1 MTDQRLL
8 DQQEATLSTASRAD
22 SLEGARLRLKEAA
35 ATLFESPHS
44 YSQKLLRIEIEIP
57 YTNPLLWLSAQT
69 ITGRGYF
76 CDRQKSFE
84 MAAVGSVVAVT
95 ESSAPSSVCRTVRSI
110 IGNTTAR
117 ALGGFRF
124 EAAMSSSP
132 DWNGFGQARFVIP
145 RFDLVHSAGKCRL
158 NMNIVLDGT
167 ATADSLLQ
175 EIDSL
180 NLFLP
185 RLEAALPS
193 IVARDDQ
200 PLQKEWTRQVGSIL
214 DSVRDNSV
222 QKAVLARR
230 TTLDYFEP
238 VDAVSLLSRMHER
251 EIQCYG
257 FYMEDSSGRGFISVS
272 PERLYRREA
281 SIIEVEALAGTRPRS
296 TSPSDDDHLAQE
308 LQSSAKDL
316 NEHRFVVRFI
326 SETLNELCTSIDC
339 SKEPAVV
346 RFRRVQHLQTLFQGQ
361 LRPDVDDDL
370 VLARLHP
377 TPAVA
382 GYPSDKSRHLIRSL
396 ETFDRGWYAGP
407 VGSISA
413 TGAEF
418 AVGIRSALVDDRKV
432 HLYAGCGIVEGSDP
446 AREWDEIETKISGF
460 MELFS
465 GQ

>member
-8 DQQEATLSTASRAD
+8 NEQETTPSTAFRAD
-22 SLEGARLRLKEAA
+22 SLEGGRLRLKDVVASLLER
-35 ATLFESPHS
+35 TPSLSRKLF
-44 YSQKLLRIEIEIP
+44 RIEVEVP

-69 ITGRGYF
+69 IAGRGYF
-76 CDRQKSFE
+76 CDRQKSYE
-84 MAAVGSVVAVT
+84 MAAVGSLAVVT
-95 ESSAPSSVCRTVRSI
+95 ESSAPSSVCRAVRSI
-110 IGNTTAR
+110 IGNTSAR

-124 EAAMSSSP
+124 EAAMISLP
-132 DWNGFGQARFVIP
+132 EWNGFGQARFVIP
-145 RFDLVHSAGKCRL
+145 RFDLVHTDGRCHLS
-158 NMNIVLDGT
+158 MNIILDGT
-167 ATADSLLQ
+167 ATVDSLLQ

-185 RLEAALPS
+185 RLEVALPP

-200 PLQKEWTRQVGSIL
+200 PLQTEWTRQVESIL
-214 DSVRDNSV
+214 NSVRESSV

-238 VDAVSLLSRMHER
+238 VDAISLLSRMHER
-251 EIQCYG
+251 EVHCYG
-257 FYMEDSSGRGFISVS
+257 YYMEDSAGRGFVSVS

-281 SIIEVEALAGTRPRS
+281 STIEVEALAGTRPRS
-296 TSPSDDDHLAQE
+296 TSPSDDDRLAQE

-326 SETLNELCTSIDC
+326 SETLNELCTSIEC
-339 SKEPAVV
+339 SKEPEVV
-346 RFRRVQHLQTLFQGQ
+346 RFRRVQHLQTLFRGQ

-370 VLARLHP
+370 ILARLHP

-382 GYPSDKSRHLIRSL
+382 GYPAETSRHLIRSL
-396 ETFDRGWYAGP
+396 ESFDRGWYAGP